1 MTKRWVLLVARPTP
15 SGIDQRSVGVIAE
28 AVGGAVVEPV
38 RVAYLD
44 QAQPSIHTVLDEA
57 VAAGVDKVLVVAVAV
72 PADPYLATW
81 IARGVANW
89 RETRAPV
96 ALDVRLAG
104 GLAAEPGVGAA
115 VAALARG
122 DGEPITASP
131 AAYRSPSW
139 SEVPHYT
146 RHVLVCRGPRCTA
159 YGAGA
164 THRALS
170 AAARGSD
177 TIVTPV
183 GCLAPCNLGPLV
195 VVEPEGVW
203 HHGVDTDRATAIITA
218 GESTPPTR

>member
-1 MTKRWVLLVARPTP
+1 MTDRWVLLVARPTP
-15 SGIDQRSVGVIAE
+15 SGVDQRSVGAIAE
-28 AVGGAVVEPV
+28 AVGAGVPDLV

-44 QAQPSIHTVLDEA
+44 QAEPSIHTVLDEA
-57 VAAGVDKVLVVAVAV
+57 VAARVEKVLVAALAV

-89 RETRAPV
+89 QETRAPV

-115 VAALARG
+115 VAELARG

-139 SEVPHYT
+139 SEVPTYQ

-177 TIVTPV
+177 TLVTPV

-195 VVEPEGVW
+195 VVEPAGEW
-203 HHGVDTDRATAIITA
+203 HHAVDAERATEIITN
-218 GESTPPTR
+218 R